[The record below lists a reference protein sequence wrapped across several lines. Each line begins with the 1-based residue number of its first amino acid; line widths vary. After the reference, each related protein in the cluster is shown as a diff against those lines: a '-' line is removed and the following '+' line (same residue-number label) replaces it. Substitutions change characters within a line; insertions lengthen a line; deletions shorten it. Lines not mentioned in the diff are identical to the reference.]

1 MPDST
6 VDESENNFN
15 QLVSISHSIFSA
27 FDANPPVDVC
37 GVFLDLSQK
46 IRKSWCF
53 SRFFIRRFILSHLY
67 E

>member
-1 MPDST
+1 MPDSI

-15 QLVSISHSIFSA
+15 QLVSISRGIFST
-27 FDANPPVDVC
+27 FDANSPFDVC

-46 IRKSWCF
+46 IRKSWSF
-53 SRFFIRRFILSHLY
+53 SRFCIRRFILSHQY